1 MTVINL
7 TDGKL
12 PKFVQT
18 QTLKIEYDQDFY
30 DNEPYIL
37 KMTKRYN
44 NFFTV
49 QFFLIALY
57 FSASMGIKNCNF
69 TRF

>member
-18 QTLKIEYDQDFY
+18 QTLKIEYDQNFY
-30 DNEPYIL
+30 DNELYRL
-37 KMTKRYN
+37 NMTKRYN

-49 QFFLIALY
+49 LFF
-57 FSASMGIKNCNF
+57 
-69 TRF
+69 